1 MSRSDLSHTPSDG
14 KGNQLTERRSIVAA
28 VLTTIVVTL
37 AVYAL
42 VAVLVVGTVNP
53 FGSFWGDDFPT
64 ATPITRIRK
73 TALFE
78 ARQRQAPVEGL
89 ILGASKSMKLSP
101 ARFSDATGL
110 RFFNYSLSAGSLE
123 DVKIVLGLAKDRAA
137 RPRAVVI
144 GVDAQMLTRVE
155 PSYELRSDWE
165 FARRLEGRPLT
176 LGWKVEHGASL
187 LRDALAPWYARA
199 VWTSIT
205 AKLDGK
211 EPLHHFYA
219 DGYLD
224 YRTRDRA
231 IAAGTYPRA
240 RMIARC
246 AREAVDSLRAQHP
259 FDPARL
265 ALLDSILA
273 GVRADGIQA
282 TVWLTPYHP
291 LVYEGIARDPELDAW
306 MRSVPDTLR
315 RIAAAHGAAFVN
327 LQTIDT
333 FDGDPVDFYDCAH
346 FGNANAERITQR
358 LLTARAGGASAV
370 ASSPPRRPLPLRS
383 PSPSGR

>member
-1 MSRSDLSHTPSDG
+1 MGLRKTVV
-14 KGNQLTERRSIVAA
+14 K
-28 VLTTIVVTL
+28 TILATL
-37 AVYAL
+37 AVYGLA
-42 VAVLVVGTVNP
+42 AIVVIGTVNP
-53 FGSFWGDDFPT
+53 FGSFWGDGFPT
-64 ATPITRIRK
+64 ATPITRVRK
-73 TALFE
+73 TKLFE
-78 ARQRQAPVEGL
+78 AWQRTAPVEGL

-101 ARFSDATGL
+101 KRFSDATGL

-123 DVKIVLGLAKDRAA
+123 DVRIVLDLVKDRAA

-144 GVDAQMLTRVE
+144 GVDAQMLTRAA
-155 PSYELRSDWE
+155 PSYELLSDWE
-165 FARRLEGRPLT
+165 FARRLEERPAT
-176 LGWKVEHGASL
+176 LGWKIEHGAGL
-187 LRDALAPWYARA
+187 VRDALTPWYARA
-199 VWTSIT
+199 VGTSIT
-205 AKLDGK
+205 AKLEGK

-240 RMIARC
+240 RMIAAC

-259 FDPARL
+259 FDRARV

-273 GVRADGIQA
+273 SARADGIQA

-291 LVYEGIARDPELDAW
+291 LVFEGIARDPELDAW
-306 MRSVPDTLR
+306 MRSVPDTVR

-333 FDGDPVDFYDCAH
+333 FDGDPTDFYDCAH
-346 FGNANAERITQR
+346 FGNANAERITQQ
-358 LLTARAGGASAV
+358 LLRARAVGAPAV
-370 ASSPPRRPLPLRS
+370 ASSPPPRSSQGRRAALTAEIR
-383 PSPSGR
+383 RE